1 MAKSKSVK
9 KEVKK
14 AAPKTAAKSAV
25 KAATKIKAAAKTKA
39 AATTKAFAKT
49 KKQPAAKLA
58 MKSKPAAKPTAS
70 AKAKPK
76 AVAKQPAKM
85 DVKAASAKLTMIK
98 GGKSA
103 FLMPLDDRLLV
114 EKLVASDR
122 TPGGLFIPDM
132 AQERP
137 TKGKVIAV
145 GKGHR
150 DAKGRVRPLDVKVGD
165 VVLFTQ
171 WSGSEIELD
180 GTTFLIMR
188 ETDLLGVS
196 TD

>member
-1 MAKSKSVK
+1 MQKTKKQVVAKSAVKSK
-9 KEVKK
+9 P
-14 AAPKTAAKSAV
+14 AARPKTAAKSA
-25 KAATKIKAAAKTKA
+25 T
-39 AATTKAFAKT
+39 
-49 KKQPAAKLA
+49 AKL
-58 MKSKPAAKPTAS
+58 TAP
-70 AKAKPK
+70 KAKPK
-76 AVAKQPAKM
+76 AVEKQPSMAGAK
-85 DVKAASAKLTMIK
+85 SLSTKLTMIK

-122 TPGGLFIPDM
+122 TPGGLYIPDM

-150 DAKGRVRPLDVKVGD
+150 DAKGRTRPLDVKVGD

-180 GTTFLIMR
+180 GTTYLIMR

>member
-9 KEVKK
+9 KSVKNSGKKSAQKSAPKAAKKVAKK
-14 AAPKTAAKSAV
+14 AAPKVAAKSA
-25 KAATKIKAAAKTKA
+25 
-39 AATTKAFAKT
+39 
-49 KKQPAAKLA
+49 
-58 MKSKPAAKPTAS
+58 
-70 AKAKPK
+70 AKAKVK
-76 AVAKQPAKM
+76 AVAKLKPKTKVASAPASKVAAKPS
-85 DVKAASAKLTMIK
+85 VKPAPAKLTMIK

-122 TPGGLFIPDM
+122 TPGGLYIPDM

-145 GKGHR
+145 GSGHR
-150 DAKGRVRPLDVKVGD
+150 DAKGRIRPLDVKVGD

-171 WSGSEIELD
+171 WAGGEIELD
-180 GTTFLIMR
+180 GSTYLIMR
-188 ETDLLGVS
+188 EGDLLGVS
-196 TD
+196 LE

>member
-1 MAKSKSVK
+1 MAKSKTAIKSVK

-14 AAPKTAAKSAV
+14 AS
-25 KAATKIKAAAKTKA
+25 
-39 AATTKAFAKT
+39 
-49 KKQPAAKLA
+49 
-58 MKSKPAAKPTAS
+58 SKPAKKSAAKKSTQTKS
-70 AKAKPK
+70 AMKAKPK
-76 AVAKQPAKM
+76 AAAKPAQ
-85 DVKAASAKLTMIK
+85 KAAPKVAAKAPNAAKGATGQTASMKLTMMK

-122 TPGGLFIPDM
+122 TPGGLYIPDM

-145 GKGHR
+145 GSGHR
-150 DAKGRVRPLDVKVGD
+150 DAKGRIRPLDVKIGD

-180 GTTFLIMR
+180 GTTYLIMR

>member
-14 AAPKTAAKSAV
+14 AAPKSAAKSAV
-25 KAATKIKAAAKTKA
+25 KAATKTKAVAKTKA
-39 AATTKAFAKT
+39 ATKAKAAAKT

-58 MKSKPAAKPTAS
+58 VKSKPAAKFAAL
-70 AKAKPK
+70 AKAQPK
-76 AVAKQPAKM
+76 AVAKQPAKL

-103 FLMPLDDRLLV
+103 FLMPLVARLLV

-150 DAKGRVRPLDVKVGD
+150 DAKGRIRPLDVKVGD

-180 GTTFLIMR
+180 GSTFLIMR

>member
-1 MAKSKSVK
+1 MALKV
-9 KEVKK
+9 
-14 AAPKTAAKSAV
+14 
-25 KAATKIKAAAKTKA
+25 ATKAPMKKT
-39 AATTKAFAKT
+39 
-49 KKQPAAKLA
+49 
-58 MKSKPAAKPTAS
+58 
-70 AKAKPK
+70 AKAKTPVK
-76 AVAKQPAKM
+76 AVAKTPAKK
-85 DVKAASAKLTMIK
+85 VANLKAASKKNNAKPVLAKQKTTEAAPVATKLTVIK

-114 EKLVASDR
+114 EKLVSNDR
-122 TPGGLFIPDM
+122 TPGGLYIPDM

-137 TKGKVIAV
+137 TKGKVLAV

-150 DAKGRVRPLDVKVGD
+150 DAKGRIRPLDVKVGD

-180 GTTFLIMR
+180 GSTYLIMR

-196 TD
+196 MD

>member
-9 KEVKK
+9 KSVKKSAPKNAPKNAKKVAKK
-14 AAPKTAAKSAV
+14 AAPK
-25 KAATKIKAAAKTKA
+25 AT
-39 AATTKAFAKT
+39 
-49 KKQPAAKLA
+49 
-58 MKSKPAAKPTAS
+58 

-76 AVAKQPAKM
+76 ASAKM
-85 DVKAASAKLTMIK
+85 KSKAKAKVAPMAAPKAAVKAAPKAAAKPTAAKLTMIK

-122 TPGGLFIPDM
+122 TPGGLYIPDM

-145 GKGHR
+145 GSGHR
-150 DAKGRVRPLDVKVGD
+150 DAKGRIRPLDVKVGD

-180 GTTFLIMR
+180 GTTYLIMR

-196 TD
+196 MD

>member
-14 AAPKTAAKSAV
+14 AAPKSAAKSAV
-25 KAATKIKAAAKTKA
+25 KAASKTKA
-39 AATTKAFAKT
+39 AAKT

-58 MKSKPAAKPTAS
+58 VKSKPAAKPAA
-70 AKAKPK
+70 AKVKPK
-76 AVAKQPAKM
+76 AVAKQPAMM
-85 DVKAASAKLTMIK
+85 DAKAASAKLTMIK

-122 TPGGLFIPDM
+122 TPGGLYIPDM

-150 DAKGRVRPLDVKVGD
+150 DAKGRIRPLDVKVGD

-180 GTTFLIMR
+180 GATFLIMR